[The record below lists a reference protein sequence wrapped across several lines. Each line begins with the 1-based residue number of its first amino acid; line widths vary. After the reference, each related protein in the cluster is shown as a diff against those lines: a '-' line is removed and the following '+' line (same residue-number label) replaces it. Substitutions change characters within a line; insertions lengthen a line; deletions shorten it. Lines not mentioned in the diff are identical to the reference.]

1 MKSIDAEGKGKL
13 CRSPSMCTTCRRI
26 VEILERKPLSLSKL
40 AKELHLLPSTLSYHA
55 SGLKRAKI
63 LEQVNGVLEVI
74 KQEHVDRLVLQVV
87 SEKPKLVTQI
97 ESHETLKHFSQQKIE
112 ETLQRLLLRRLL
124 TKTVVSVNSAGKTLF
139 EEAYQLSYIGA
150 AELMVCLRCG
160 KPFKDDPLVAQLH
173 IPETIESLDGSAPLL
188 GEARF
193 HRGALLHTSCLK
205 EELDEEFREW
215 GTIRVDKACDL
226 CGLPIDAA
234 SLIQMIRPASIPLSE
249 VLPHLSGNELKGLL
263 AFVMKGKESEGIPS
277 LITEEGMIIHLLKGK
292 MEFVG
297 SLRDCES
304 LLRMSY
310 DGLKLLSHE
319 DYDERYLE
327 SRAHSIWG
335 SVSEILRAR
344 QSDARRL
351 VLTLCGPA
359 ATMLGEFGLRLR
371 MYDYEKFEEEYE
383 YKSGDK
389 EQLGVME
396 GTVTESSLGLLVQ
409 HDGSSYHVGCFER
422 LRAIMELKRQMGSAS
437 SGGV

>member
-1 MKSIDAEGKGKL
+1 MKSIDTEGKWCK
-13 CRSPSMCTTCRRI
+13 CTSMCTTCRRI

-40 AKELHLLPSTLSYHA
+40 AKELRLLPSTLSYHT

-63 LEQVNGVLEVI
+63 LEQVNGILEVI

-87 SEKPKLVTQI
+87 SGEPKLTTQI

-139 EEAYQLSYIGA
+139 KEAYQLSYIGA
-150 AELMVCLRCG
+150 AELGVCLRCG
-160 KPFKDDPLVAQLH
+160 KPFKDDPFIAQLH

-188 GEARF
+188 AEERF

-205 EELDEEFREW
+205 EELDEELREW

-234 SLIQMIRPASIPLSE
+234 SLILMIRPASIPLSE

-277 LITEEGMIIHLLKGK
+277 LITEEGMIIHFLKGK

-344 QSDARRL
+344 QSDARHL

-371 MYDYEKFEEEYE
+371 TYDYEKFEEEYE

-389 EQLGVME
+389 EQLGVMK
-396 GTVTESSLGLLVQ
+396 GTVTESSLGLLIQ
-409 HDGSSYHVGCFER
+409 HEGSSYHVGCFER
-422 LRAIMELKRQMGSAS
+422 LQAIMELKRQMGSAS